1 MKSSK
6 IITIIVSFLLGV
18 ITAMAYQESKNEEN
32 KNPLQQAVEQ
42 AQGTNIKEWMRVKVV
57 K

>member
-18 ITAMAYQESKNEEN
+18 ITAMAYQESKNEE

-42 AQGTNIKEWMRVKVV
+42 AQGNSTEK
-57 K
+57 